1 MVKVKVAAIII
12 VITILSSGVIM
23 QTFKKYI
30 PNIMLKYET
39 GENSLNGLSIT
50 KGTSYR
56 HEKEHWY
63 ESNNEDYFVNS
74 ARVSINNK
82 PVTGWIANIKHLIL
96 RNESSS
102 CNNNL

>member
-1 MVKVKVAAIII
+1 
-12 VITILSSGVIM
+12 M

-39 GENSLNGLSIT
+39 EANTYIGLTIT
-50 KGTSYR
+50 KGYHYR
-56 HEKEHWY
+56 HDKEHWY
-63 ESNNEDYFVNS
+63 ESNYEDYFVNS

-96 RNESSS
+96 QDQSSS